1 MNQSYLN
8 CINSFDLQLHF
19 MIIETVN
26 NWASWL
32 QCYLTGSVS
41 RYEYLCISMLVVGVR
56 TFLTFL
62 ETVYR
67 TAAPLPPL
75 RTVYAHRSCCFVASL
90 PAFKIWAYLTQ
101 NLMWGGGGE
110 SKGGREFYVP
120 QNANC
125 ALCDRGWS
133 QVGGGRFCHC
143 LRYNNFLGPGKVSC
157 LVHAASGG
165 YLQHF
170 CGTWLHAGRLWQ
182 LWQPFGGQNQTSLEQ
197 ESVNCSYWLCVLC
210 IELGSTTVGESRRGK
225 QLAVSL
231 DDCKQLCDGLKVG
244 LGGEVIG
251 R

>member
-1 MNQSYLN
+1 MSIFVSL
-8 CINSFDLQLHF
+8 CWRWHCVRSWHFLKLFTEQLPHF
-19 MIIETVN
+19 PPSGLFMLIVLV
-26 NWASWL
+26 AL
-32 QCYLTGSVS
+32 LP
-41 RYEYLCISMLVVGVR
+41 LC
-56 TFLTFL
+56 
-62 ETVYR
+62 
-67 TAAPLPPL
+67 PLSKFEL
-75 RTVYAHRSCCFVASL
+75 IWH
-90 PAFKIWAYLTQ
+90 KIWCER
-101 NLMWGGGGE
+101 GEGE

-125 ALCDRGWS
+125 ALCERGWRHF
-133 QVGGGRFCHC
+133 GEGRFCHC

-197 ESVNCSYWLCVLC
+197 ENVNCSYWLCVLC